1 MLMYLLTFF
10 KIKPTEWEL
19 DFATGLEKDFSFA
32 PLFIKNNKTEILYKI
47 LLQDKASKIFSYFLR
62 LNDFSP
68 PSLEINKTI
77 LRLKENIYKQSSYQE
92 ILIKEK
98 ALLSQQRDK
107 EKLKIVKS
115 NLKSLDKLIKQ
126 QVDTLT
132 NLDKI
137 FHDLFSLNIN
147 YNQISSAKLFIEFL
161 PTEDNLILFFIS
173 NNGIEAKIIL
183 KDLLTQ
189 NYILA
194 LIRNN
199 FTLYDY

>member
-1 MLMYLLTFF
+1 MYLLTFF

-19 DFATGLEKDFSFA
+19 DFAIGLEKDFSFA
-32 PLFIKNNKTEILYKI
+32 PLFIKNNRTEILYKI

-115 NLKSLDKLIKQ
+115 NLRSLYKLIKQ

-132 NLDKI
+132 NLDKN

-173 NNGIEAKIIL
+173 NKGIEAKIIL
-183 KDLLTQ
+183 TDLIMQ
-189 NYILA
+189 NYNLS

>member
-1 MLMYLLTFF
+1 MYLLTFF

-19 DFATGLEKDFSFA
+19 DFAIGLEKDFSFA

-47 LLQDKASKIFSYFLR
+47 LLQDRASKIFSYFLR

-115 NLKSLDKLIKQ
+115 NLRSLYKLIKQ
-126 QVDTLT
+126 
-132 NLDKI
+132 
-137 FHDLFSLNIN
+137 
-147 YNQISSAKLFIEFL
+147 
-161 PTEDNLILFFIS
+161 
-173 NNGIEAKIIL
+173 
-183 KDLLTQ
+183 
-189 NYILA
+189 
-194 LIRNN
+194 
-199 FTLYDY
+199 

>member
-19 DFATGLEKDFSFA
+19 DFAIGLKKDFSFA
-32 PLFIKNNKTEILYKI
+32 PLFIKRNKTEILYKI

-107 EKLKIVKS
+107 EKLKIVKF

-147 YNQISSAKLFIEFL
+147 YNQISLAKLFIEFL